1 MTKAKVND
9 DVDVDVATL
18 SDVIVVAVVV
28 VVVVVE
34 SRIKSLFLL
43 AMPTRLFSLSNSTK
57 NVIKNALPND
67 QMPLLS
73 PNYFER
79 FRGEKRVFL

>member
-9 DVDVDVATL
+9 DVDVDVSTL
-18 SDVIVVAVVV
+18 SDVIVVAV

>member
-1 MTKAKVND
+1 MAKAKVND

-18 SDVIVVAVVV
+18 SDVIVVAV

>member
-1 MTKAKVND
+1 MAKAKVND

-18 SDVIVVAVVV
+18 SDVIVVEAVVV
-28 VVVVVE
+28 VVE
-34 SRIKSLFLL
+34 FRIKSLFLL

-79 FRGEKRVFL
+79 FK

>member
-1 MTKAKVND
+1 MAKAKVND

-18 SDVIVVAVVV
+18 SDVIVVAV

-79 FRGEKRVFL
+79 FK

>member
-9 DVDVDVATL
+9 DVDVGVKL
-18 SDVIVVAVVV
+18 SDVIVVAV

-57 NVIKNALPND
+57 NV
-67 QMPLLS
+67 
-73 PNYFER
+73 
-79 FRGEKRVFL
+79 

>member
-1 MTKAKVND
+1 MAKAKVND
-9 DVDVDVATL
+9 DVDVDVKL
-18 SDVIVVAVVV
+18 SDVIVVAV

-57 NVIKNALPND
+57 NV
-67 QMPLLS
+67 
-73 PNYFER
+73 
-79 FRGEKRVFL
+79 

>member
-1 MTKAKVND
+1 MAKGKIKD
-9 DVDVDVATL
+9 DVDVDVKL
-18 SDVIVVAVVV
+18 SDVIVVAV

-57 NVIKNALPND
+57 NV
-67 QMPLLS
+67 
-73 PNYFER
+73 
-79 FRGEKRVFL
+79 